1 MTIEQQLRAA
11 ALEAI
16 NELYGAQPEE
26 KMLQVQLTRKDQK
39 GDFTIV
45 VFPLLKVSKKKPEET
60 GEDLGRFIQ
69 KKLPMVVGFEV
80 VKGFLNLSLSP
91 NFWVERLNELAVNA
105 DFGMQPAS
113 ADAPLMMIEYSSPN
127 TNKPLHLGHIRNN
140 LDRKSTRLNSSHVR
154 ISYAV
159 FCLK

>member
-91 NFWVERLNELAVNA
+91 NFWVERLNELRSEEHTSELQSRPHLVCR
-105 DFGMQPAS
+105 
-113 ADAPLMMIEYSSPN
+113 LLLEKK
-127 TNKPLHLGHIRNN
+127 NKIIIL
-140 LDRKSTRLNSSHVR
+140 
-154 ISYAV
+154 
-159 FCLK
+159 

>member
-69 KKLPMVVGFEV
+69 EKLPMVVGFGV

-91 NFWVERLNELAVNA
+91 NFWVERLNELAVRSEEHTSEL
-105 DFGMQPAS
+105 QSRP
-113 ADAPLMMIEYSSPN
+113 
-127 TNKPLHLGHIRNN
+127 HLVC
-140 LDRKSTRLNSSHVR
+140 RL
-154 ISYAV
+154 
-159 FCLK
+159 LLEKK